1 MVIVETAEPLE
12 AESGSRYIFQNILSA
27 SPKAEYSEG
36 SFLLKQL
43 FHLCHWENESG
54 GNQQHGFDYEG

>member
-12 AESGSRYIFQNILSA
+12 AETGSRYIFQNILSA

-36 SFLLKQL
+36 SFL
-43 FHLCHWENESG
+43 
-54 GNQQHGFDYEG
+54 